1 SARSRAGQA
10 RDWMTQQLRTAASP
24 MFKVDLLA
32 AGISRDVRQNRP
44 GNAQSFGI
52 RRRNPSGPAR
62 CEHFRDGPGRPHA
75 ARAQVWISR
84 RFRPSSC
91 VPTWSRPLAAD
102 FHPLAA
108 ELAAD
113 PAKPRLV
120 LAIDYRAHGQ
130 SEYAPNPDNYTLPVA
145 LADLSAVL
153 IALEIAPA
161 IFLGTSYGGLLAMML
176 AVWRPT
182 AIGGAILNDI

>member
-1 SARSRAGQA
+1 
-10 RDWMTQQLRTAASP
+10 
-24 MFKVDLLA
+24 
-32 AGISRDVRQNRP
+32 
-44 GNAQSFGI
+44 
-52 RRRNPSGPAR
+52 
-62 CEHFRDGPGRPHA
+62 
-75 ARAQVWISR
+75 
-84 RFRPSSC
+84 
-91 VPTWSRPLAAD
+91 
-102 FHPLAA
+102 LAA

-120 LAIDYRAHGQ
+120 LAIDYRGHGQ
-130 SEYAPNPDNYTLPVA
+130 SEYDRNPDNYTLPVA

-182 AIGGAILNDI
+182 AIGGAILNAAPSSSRTAGCGSRAIDPNLSQDARASSMECFAASSYSRTASSRV